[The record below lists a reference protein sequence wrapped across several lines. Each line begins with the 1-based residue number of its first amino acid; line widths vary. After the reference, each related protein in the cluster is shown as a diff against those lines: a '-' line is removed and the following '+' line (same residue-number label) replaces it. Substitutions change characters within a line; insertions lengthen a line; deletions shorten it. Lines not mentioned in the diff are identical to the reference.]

1 MQYIRETR
9 DKDSGSQAMMLALS
23 QPLLTIS
30 ISHAVVI
37 WFQTS
42 RLNERAVHDE
52 TPTYVCMI
60 HVYVG

>member
-9 DKDSGSQAMMLALS
+9 DKDPRSQAMMLALS

-30 ISHAVVI
+30 ISHAVV
-37 WFQTS
+37 F
-42 RLNERAVHDE
+42 NERAVHDE